1 MQRSAVRLG
10 MLGLAAFSAA
20 GALSAE
26 QPSSANAIAVV
37 GSLTGVASFSQG
49 TSRKPLALFDWIAEG
64 SEITLP
70 AGSNLTL
77 VLADGRRFALEGESR
92 VRMASAGP
100 ELVRGKLQTLEPVPP
115 LPRLSGIAPAA
126 RPGTRSGALRVR
138 GEGLHGLY
146 PHAGV
151 AALPDSTVLRFPVA
165 DPVGVEIQDE
175 SGKRVFQ
182 VETRVDCVPV
192 PQGVLD
198 PGKWYHWGVQ
208 EPKERGSSP
217 LAEAEFFTLAR
228 VDLERRAALKARLE
242 SQGDAGALALVAAVD
257 RRLGLLAES
266 RAELVAALAKAPR
279 DVELS
284 RVLEDMDREL
294 GFPQCRPISSP

>member
-1 MQRSAVRLG
+1 
-10 MLGLAAFSAA
+10 MLGLVVLSAA
-20 GALSAE
+20 GAFGAE
-26 QPSSANAIAVV
+26 QPPSTSALAVV

-49 TSRKPLALFDWIAEG
+49 TSRKPVALFDWIAEG
-64 SEITLP
+64 SEIMLP
-70 AGSNLTL
+70 AGSSLTL
-77 VLADGRRFALEGESR
+77 VFADGRRFALAGESR
-92 VRMASAGP
+92 VRVAAVGP
-100 ELVRGKLQTLEPVPP
+100 ELVTGTLHALEPVPP

-138 GEGLHGLY
+138 GEGLRGLY

-175 SGKRVFQ
+175 SGKSVFQ

-192 PQGVLD
+192 PQGVLE
-198 PGKWYHWGVQ
+198 PGKWYHWEVQ

-217 LAEAEFFTLAR
+217 VAEAEFFTLAR
-228 VDLERRAALKARLE
+228 EDLERRAALKARLE
-242 SQGDAGALALVAAVD
+242 KQGDAGGLALIAAVD

-266 RAELVAALAKAPR
+266 RAELVTAFARAPK

-284 RVLEDMDREL
+284 RALEDLDREL
-294 GFPQCRPISSP
+294 GFSQCSPISSR